1 MHLSVKSPTGV
12 GGTPPKYDFLTFN
25 RDAPGEARG
34 MQTEATVPHSAP
46 GCSNI
51 ATCWKSHKIPNLIKT
66 NQIFYKHSS
75 PWINLIALADLA
87 VHWW

>member
-51 ATCWKSHKIPNLIKT
+51 ATC
-66 NQIFYKHSS
+66 
-75 PWINLIALADLA
+75 
-87 VHWW
+87 